1 MRKLLIITLVTA
13 STFSYVGCLVGRQGN
28 PTGSAVVNDGRI
40 ILIPTDSVDGRPT
53 YSVLLPDGTAMDGM
67 YPEEI
72 ALSLNEGVWQ
82 YNETLTLTD
91 NQ

>member
-28 PTGSAVVNDGRI
+28 PTATKEKDGRI

-53 YSVLLPDGTAMDGM
+53 YSVLLPDGTAMDSM

-82 YNETLTLTD
+82 YNETLKLTD